1 MLLFT
6 LLVVSRDML
15 LYNSY
20 IMCGI
25 FGYIGKRTD
34 AADIA
39 FEGIKTLEYRGYD
52 SWGVAAISKIGI
64 FVEKQ
69 VGKIGDAKLH
79 NPPAS
84 SLAIAHTRWATHGGV
99 TKKNAH
105 PHLDCTWQIAL
116 IHNGIIENY
125 DTLKKQI
132 HTTHTFLSETDSEI
146 AVHMIEEKMKT
157 LPFSE
162 AVRTTFLACTGSNA
176 LVVIHQGTNEIIAIR
191 NGSPLVVGY
200 GTNEQFITS
209 DAAGLLPYTKTVH
222 FLEDN
227 EMAILTKD
235 SIKIFDIQTN
245 REREIVPTILTWTRA
260 AATKAG
266 FDTYMEKEIHEQ
278 TNIIYTIAKQT
289 TYATQL
295 AHAIQT
301 ARGAY
306 LTGCGSAYYAC
317 LAGTYLFSTIAK
329 RHINA
334 TVASE
339 FTFQED
345 FINDKS
351 LVIALSQSGETMDI
365 IDAVKRAKSKR
376 ATIASIVNVEGSTLW
391 RLSDLP
397 IPCGAGPE
405 IAVASTKDLIAK
417 LSHLILT
424 AYTIAGKQN
433 EGMSVLKNASFETRR
448 VISNQKV
455 IAQLAAQFV
464 NKDHIFIVGRG
475 LSYPAA
481 LEIAIKIKEI
491 TYIHAEGLAAGELK
505 HGTIALI
512 EKGIPCIV
520 IAPNDETYGA
530 NIAAAMELKARGATI
545 IGISHTKHEVFDHY
559 IEVKDCGPA
568 TIIPTI
574 VAGQLL
580 ALAIATKKGLD
591 PDKPRNL
598 AKSVTVK

>member
-1 MLLFT
+1 
-6 LLVVSRDML
+6 
-15 LYNSY
+15 
-20 IMCGI
+20 MCGI
-25 FGYIGKRTD
+25 FGYIGKRIN
-34 AADIA
+34 AAELVFD
-39 FEGIKTLEYRGYD
+39 GIKTLEYRGYD
-52 SWGVAAISKIGI
+52 SWGVAAISKNNI
-64 FVEKQ
+64 FVQKQ
-69 VGKIGDAKLH
+69 IGKIGDAKLH
-79 NPPAS
+79 KSPLS

-99 TKKNAH
+99 TKENAH
-105 PHLDCTWQIAL
+105 PHLDCTKSIAI

-125 DTLKKQI
+125 DTLKKQL
-132 HTTHTFLSETDSEI
+132 HNKHTFLSETDSEV
-146 AVHMIEEKMKT
+146 AVHMIEEKMHAM
-157 LPFSE
+157 PFSE
-162 AVRTTFLACTGSNA
+162 AVRMTFLACSGSNA
-176 LVVIHQGTNEIIAIR
+176 LVAIQQATNEIVAIR
-191 NGSPLVVGY
+191 SGSPLVVGY
-200 GTNEQFITS
+200 GDNEQFIAS
-209 DAAGLLPYTKTVH
+209 DAAGLLPYTKKVH
-222 FLEDN
+222 YLEDN
-227 EMAILTKD
+227 EMAILTKN
-235 SIKIFDIQTN
+235 SIQIVDIQTN
-245 REREIVPTILTWTRA
+245 AKKKIVPTILTWTRA

-278 TNIIYTIAKQT
+278 TNIIYTLAKQT

-334 TVASE
+334 MVASE

-405 IAVASTKDLIAK
+405 IAVASTKDLTAK
-417 LSHLILT
+417 LAHLILT
-424 AYTIAGKQN
+424 AYASIDKQN
-433 EGMSVLKNASFETRR
+433 EGTIVLTKT
-448 VISNQKV
+448 QKEIARILAPSSQQKLLN
-455 IAQLAAQFV
+455 IAQILCHTNHLFV
-464 NKDHIFIVGRG
+464 VGRG

-512 EKGIPCIV
+512 EKGTPCIV

-530 NIAAAMELKARGATI
+530 NIAAAMELAARGAII
-545 IGISHTKHEVFDHY
+545 IGISRTQHEVFDQY

-580 ALAIATKKGLD
+580 ALTIATKKGLD